1 MKIIVLYF
9 CLFFG
14 LANAQ
19 NSNKKQDLFQKK
31 IESCRIVINDSV
43 SIFKI
48 HENIQGNDVDV
59 VVKTE
64 NEVIEKCLNQNVTDE
79 ILKATAAFQNPLIKI
94 NNHLINGLNI
104 VDYPSLVPQKISV
117 LKRNS
122 NTVLVIELY
131 NVSYSTVG
139 NTYINLGFKIDSKG
153 EVIEKKILESKLPV
167 KFKKYYQIF

>member
-19 NSNKKQDLFQKK
+19 NNNKKQDLFQKK

-48 HENIQGNDVDV
+48 QENIQGNDVDI

-64 NEVIEKCLNQNVTDE
+64 NEVIEKCLNKNVTDE
-79 ILKATAAFQNPLIKI
+79 ILKGTTAFQNL
-94 NNHLINGLNI
+94 L
-104 VDYPSLVPQKISV
+104 
-117 LKRNS
+117 LK
-122 NTVLVIELY
+122 
-131 NVSYSTVG
+131 
-139 NTYINLGFKIDSKG
+139 
-153 EVIEKKILESKLPV
+153 
-167 KFKKYYQIF
+167 